1 MSVSSDNY
9 YNSTIMNLHNCVVLH
24 NYGDY
29 HNYLLLM

>member
-1 MSVSSDNY
+1 MSVSCDNY

-29 HNYLLLM
+29 QNI